1 MVRPPKKRE
10 RAVPDGE
17 GGRTETGKGIAPGSR
32 EGKGTVVLKVSSRW
46 NIMIVI
52 MWLEYYDSLLKYSF
66 DEPEH

>member
-1 MVRPPKKRE
+1 MVWPPKKRE
-10 RAVPDGE
+10 RAVLDGE
-17 GGRTETGKGIAPGSR
+17 GGRTETGKGIAPRGR
-32 EGKGTVVLKVSSRW
+32 EGKGSVVLKVSSRW